1 MNLRE
6 QMSSNSVGQ
15 KVRVKDL
22 MENKP
27 LISDPTASL
36 LLAEKIVKKLY
47 LNDLERYK
55 VSKPGRSVLELSTD
69 RNVKMFKISG
79 LVFANSLIE

>member
-1 MNLRE
+1 MSLRE
-6 QMSSNSVGQ
+6 QMSSNNDNVVQ

-27 LISDPTASL
+27 LISDTAASL
-36 LLAEKIVKKLY
+36 LFAEKIVKKLY

-55 VSKPGRSVLELSTD
+55 VSKPSRSVLELSTD
-69 RNVKMFKISG
+69 RNIKMFKI
-79 LVFANSLIE
+79 